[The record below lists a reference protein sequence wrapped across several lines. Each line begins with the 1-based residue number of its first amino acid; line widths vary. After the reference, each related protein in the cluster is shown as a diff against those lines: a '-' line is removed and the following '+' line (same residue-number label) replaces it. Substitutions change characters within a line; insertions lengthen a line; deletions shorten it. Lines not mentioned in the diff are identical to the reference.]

1 MKIVNVRITPVA
13 IADPPLLNSVGVH
26 EPYALRAII
35 EVDTDEGLTGL
46 GETYGDEVMLAD
58 LHRARD
64 TAIGLD
70 PFALNRLE
78 AVLADQGTSQDDPTM
93 AVAPG
98 SRGDRADARLFAALE
113 VPCLDIQGKALG
125 RPVTDLLG
133 GAVRERVPFASYL
146 FYKFG
151 AHIDAADQAPD
162 AFGEV
167 LTPQAM
173 IEEAREFERLYGF
186 GSLKLKGGVLAP
198 EMEVETVLALREA
211 FPDQPIRIDPNA
223 AWTVETTMGVLEG
236 LDGVL
241 EYLEDPTPGL
251 DGMSEIARQTAT
263 PLATNMEVIGFDHLP
278 TSVRLDACQV
288 ILADHHY
295 WGGLQ
300 RSRELARIC
309 DTWGLGLSMHSNSHL
324 GISFA
329 AMVHLGAA
337 MPTMLHDYDTHQ
349 PWQHDEVIVGG
360 KLPIVDGAVRV
371 PTGPGLGVE
380 LDTDALGRLN
390 ERYVR
395 CGIRVRDDRSQMRRY
410 DPSWSGTL
418 PRF

>member
-13 IADPPLLNSVGVH
+13 ISDPPLLNAVGVH

-35 EVDTDEGLTGL
+35 EIETDERITGL
-46 GETYGDEVMLAD
+46 GETYGDSAMLAD

-64 TAIGLD
+64 TVIGQD
-70 PFALNRLE
+70 PFALNSLE
-78 AVLADQGTSQDDPTM
+78 VALAGRGTGQGDLMMTL
-93 AVAPG
+93 APG
-98 SRGDRADARLFAALE
+98 TMRERADARLFAAFE

-125 RPVTDLLG
+125 RPVADLLG
-133 GAVRERVPFASYL
+133 GAVRDRVPFAAYL

-151 AHIDAADQAPD
+151 AHIDFADRAPD
-162 AFGEV
+162 PFGEV
-167 LTPQAM
+167 CTPQAM
-173 IEEAREFERLYGF
+173 VEEAREFERLYGF

-198 EMEVETVLALREA
+198 ELEVETVLALREA
-211 FPDQPIRIDPNA
+211 FPHHPIRIDPNA
-223 AWTVETTMGVLEG
+223 AWTVKTTMAVLED
-236 LDGVL
+236 LDGAL

-251 DGMSEIARQTAT
+251 AGMSEVARQTST
-263 PLATNMEVIGFDHLP
+263 PLATNMAVIGFDHLP
-278 TSVRLDACQV
+278 ESVRLDACQI

-309 DTWGLGLSMHSNSHL
+309 DTWGMGLSMHSNSHL
-324 GISFA
+324 GISLA

-337 MPTMLHDYDTHQ
+337 MPTMVHDYDTHQ
-349 PWQHDEVIVGG
+349 PWQDDEVIVGG
-360 KLPIVDGAVRV
+360 KMPIVNGTVMI
-371 PTGPGLGVE
+371 PTGAGLGVE

-390 ERYVR
+390 ERYEH
-395 CGIRVRDDRSQMRRY
+395 CGIRDRDDRSQMRRY
-410 DPSWSGTL
+410 EPSWTGTL